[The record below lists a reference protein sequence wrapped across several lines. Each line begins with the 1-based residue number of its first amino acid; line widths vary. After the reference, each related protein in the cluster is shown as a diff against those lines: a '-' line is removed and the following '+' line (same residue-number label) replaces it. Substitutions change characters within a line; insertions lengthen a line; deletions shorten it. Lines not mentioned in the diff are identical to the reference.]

1 MPFNL
6 AFFGINKANK
16 IIKKLYYS
24 HIYIG
29 GHSLGGAM
37 ASSFAYKNGNKL
49 DGVIL
54 LGSYATKIMPNNLKS
69 LSLIESNDKIVKK
82 DKFEKNKECFN
93 KNLYIEMIIEGGN
106 HRLQNKDGIT
116 ENSNLKQ

>member
-29 GHSLGGAM
+29 GHSLRGAM

-54 LGSYATKIMPNNLKS
+54 LGSYATKIMPNNLKC
-69 LSLIESNDKIVKK
+69 LSLMNQMIKLLKKINSKK
-82 DKFEKNKECFN
+82 IKNSLIKIF
-93 KNLYIEMIIEGGN
+93 
-106 HRLQNKDGIT
+106 T
-116 ENSNLKQ
+116 LK

>member
-29 GHSLGGAM
+29 GHSLRGAM
-37 ASSFAYKNGNKL
+37 ASSFAC
-49 DGVIL
+49 V
-54 LGSYATKIMPNNLKS
+54 
-69 LSLIESNDKIVKK
+69 
-82 DKFEKNKECFN
+82 
-93 KNLYIEMIIEGGN
+93 GGQ
-106 HRLQNKDGIT
+106 RDT
-116 ENSNLKQ
+116 E

>member
-1 MPFNL
+1 
-6 AFFGINKANK
+6 
-16 IIKKLYYS
+16 
-24 HIYIG
+24 
-29 GHSLGGAM
+29 M

-49 DGVIL
+49 NGVIL

-116 ENSNLKQ
+116 EIANLKQ